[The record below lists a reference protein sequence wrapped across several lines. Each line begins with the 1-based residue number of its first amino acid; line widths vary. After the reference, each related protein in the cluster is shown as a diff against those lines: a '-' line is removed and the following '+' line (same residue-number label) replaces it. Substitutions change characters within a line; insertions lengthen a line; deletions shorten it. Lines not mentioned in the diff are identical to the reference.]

1 MTNTTAPWVSRRK
14 FGRTQFLAAGNPK
27 ELILDNSS
35 DSESWNPGVV
45 SAARTDVGMRR
56 TNNQDSHSVVP
67 AQSADRFRSRGHLY
81 IVADGM
87 GAHAAGELA
96 SSMAT
101 ELIAMNYFRDGI
113 SDAKDSLHVAVN
125 VANEEIYQRGQQ
137 NPEFHN
143 MGTTASSLALLPQGA
158 VIAHVGDSRVYRL
171 RRGILEQL
179 TFDHSLVWEVQASGQ
194 VHPDSA
200 LGQALP
206 KNVITRSLGPNGE
219 VQIDIEGPFEVLNG
233 DLFLLCSDGLTG
245 QVDDVEIATLLD
257 SLPEQLAA
265 EVLVDLANLRGGPD
279 NTTIVITR
287 VTDETLFN
295 TSPVESPPKVKH
307 EPAAFWATVAAGI
320 TALFCFIA
328 AIVFLVIGKTN
339 LVIIALLG
347 AILTGVITATSY
359 ADLKKRARQKPST
372 SGDGNNRV
380 PKAFGGKAPYR
391 RYLSKPDRTLFDS
404 LGNTVKELRDA
415 AELKNWMMD
424 WKQIN
429 ELQKQGE
436 DAMEVGDGKSAI
448 AFQAK
453 AIIETMHQLREQ
465 HNRSADETAIDH

>member
-1 MTNTTAPWVSRRK
+1 MTNTATPSVLGRK
-14 FGRTQFLAAGNPK
+14 HGRTSLWTAGNRE
-27 ELILDNSS
+27 ELRLDNSS
-35 DSESWNPGVV
+35 ESENWDPGVV

-67 AQSADRFRSRGHLY
+67 AQTAERFQSRGHLY

-113 SDAKDSLHVAVN
+113 SDAKDSLHVAVS
-125 VANEEIYQRGQQ
+125 VANDEIYQRGQQ

-158 VIAHVGDSRVYRL
+158 VIAHVGDSRIYRL

-206 KNVITRSLGPNGE
+206 KNVITRSLGPNAE
-219 VQIDIEGPFEVLNG
+219 VQIDVEGPFDVLND
-233 DLFLLCSDGLTG
+233 DLFLLCSDGLSG

-257 SLPEQLAA
+257 CLPEKLAA

-287 VTDETLFN
+287 VTDNQLFQSAPAES
-295 TSPVESPPKVKH
+295 TSKPTR
-307 EPAAFWATVAAGI
+307 EPGALWGTIAAGVTAAF
-320 TALFCFIA
+320 CFVA
-328 AIVFLVIGKTN
+328 AIVFLVLGETN
-339 LVIIALLG
+339 WVIIALLG
-347 AILTGVITATSY
+347 AILTGVITGTSY
-359 ADLKKRARQKPST
+359 ADLKKRSKQKPQSG
-372 SGDGNNRV
+372 GDGNSRV
-380 PKAFGGKAPYR
+380 PKAFGGNAPYR
-391 RYLSKPDRTLFDS
+391 RYLSKPDRNLFDS

-415 AELKNWMMD
+415 AELKNWLMD

-429 ELQKQGE
+429 QLQKEGE
-436 DAMEVGDGKSAI
+436 EAMEIGDGKSAI